1 MIKINSQ
8 ELRDAMQAAYE
19 FDTLNLAEFFDISKF
34 KY

>member
-8 ELRDAMQAAYE
+8 ELRDAMQADYW
-19 FDTLNLAEFFDISKF
+19 FDTLNLAEFFDRFKF